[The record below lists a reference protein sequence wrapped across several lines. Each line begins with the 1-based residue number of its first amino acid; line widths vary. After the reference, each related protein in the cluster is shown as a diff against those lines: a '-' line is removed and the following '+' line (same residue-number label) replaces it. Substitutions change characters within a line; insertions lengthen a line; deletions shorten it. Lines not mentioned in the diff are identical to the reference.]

1 MADARPQVAAELVKA
16 NILNTINFLLEFSDV
31 IRDLVRGGQLEI
43 IGGLFDLQTGRVDFL
58 GPSPDQAALLDPMAS
73 KGGAPL
79 SQPSLSQA
87 QSQSQN
93 LAQSSEPRE
102 PRSTSTASAAG
113 TPAAALKR
121 LQEGN
126 ARFTLGSSRLL
137 EQKELAFFLL
147 LALRHAEG

>member
-16 NILNTINFLLEFSDV
+16 NILNTINFLLQFSDV

-102 PRSTSTASAAG
+102 PRSTSTASTASAAG

-137 EQKELAFFLL
+137 EQKELAFFSFGSE
-147 LALRHAEG
+147 AC